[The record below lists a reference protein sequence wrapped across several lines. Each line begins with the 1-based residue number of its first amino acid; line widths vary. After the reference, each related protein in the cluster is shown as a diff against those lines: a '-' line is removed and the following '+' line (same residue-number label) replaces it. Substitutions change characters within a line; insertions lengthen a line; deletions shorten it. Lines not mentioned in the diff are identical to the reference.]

1 MAKRMMKSKLPVTQV
16 LGVVAGSIAAGLV
29 TKLVGKFMPSASP
42 VIKALV
48 PVGAGVFLAMNKNEI
63 LKGAG
68 FGMVA
73 AGGSSLVEAF
83 MPGMLSGPDVDSYFL
98 GEADDYIT
106 APADQSVLSGP
117 ADQSVLAG
125 YEEDF
130 MNGDEE
136 MMGAY
141 SSEEENY

>member
-1 MAKRMMKSKLPVTQV
+1 MMKSKLPVTQV

-29 TKLVGKFMPSASP
+29 TKMVSKFLPTASP
-42 VIKALV
+42 MIKALV

-63 LKGAG
+63 VKGAG

-73 AGGSSLVEAF
+73 AGGTSLVEAI
-83 MPGMLSGPDVDSYFL
+83 MPGMLTGPEVDEYFL
-98 GEADDYIT
+98 GEADDFMS

-117 ADQSVLAG
+117 ADQSVLSG
-125 YEEDF
+125 MDEDF
-130 MNGDEE
+130 MNGEEE

-141 SSEEENY
+141 NSMEDNF